1 MASEDVVHE
10 KVVQVWRWLRVMG
23 VPVERPGDGVSDG
36 ILELG
41 RLMVSR
47 ASREPWR
54 LEPGRQRP
62 IDHLRL
68 LLHPEL
74 TGPHEHR
81 RSEVAETGQ
90 RVGDLRVLTSPLAQM
105 VGAAAGLGEGLLFPG
120 VQAIHTRWGPV
131 PLDVLFLGPDDRVIG
146 TAGELPRG
154 VARQAAGASAV
165 IELPGGT
172 IKRLGISPGQHL
184 RLQPP

>member
-1 MASEDVVHE
+1 MASEDVRDE
-10 KVVQVWRWLRVMG
+10 KVLQVWRLLRQMG
-23 VPVERPGDGVSDG
+23 VPVERPGDGVGEG
-36 ILELG
+36 ILEQG
-41 RLMVSR
+41 RLMVR
-47 ASREPWR
+47 HASREPWR

-74 TGPHEHR
+74 TGPYEYR
-81 RSEVAETGQ
+81 RAEVAETGQ
-90 RVGDLRVLTSPLAQM
+90 RLGDLRVLSSPRAQM

-131 PLDVLFLGPDDRVIG
+131 PLDVLFLGPDDRVIL

-154 VARQAAGASAV
+154 VTRHAAGASAA

-172 IKRLGISPGQHL
+172 IERLQLVSGQHL
-184 RLQPP
+184 RLQPR